1 MEELDNIGKFNNCLQ
16 IMLIKMQEADN
27 SCIEIT
33 KDLTKREF
41 SVVIFVGKRNN
52 EVIMKDIADYLSI
65 PMSTTTGV
73 VDKMVEKGYL
83 KRVYS
88 KEDRRAIK
96 IALSKY
102 GLDCFNLL
110 ESILRH
116 MSGAMLAG
124 LSEKEE
130 TTLIDLLTKLTD
142 NLKDYI
148 PLNQVTFK
156 N

>member
-1 MEELDNIGKFNNCLQ
+1 MAEQDNISKFNNCLQ
-16 IMLIKMQEADN
+16 FLLMKMQEADN

-33 KDLTKREF
+33 KDLSKREF
-41 SVVIFVGKRNN
+41 SVVIFVGKNS

-65 PMSTTTGV
+65 PVSTTTGL
-73 VDKMVEKGYL
+73 VDKLVEKGYL
-83 KRVYS
+83 NRVYS

-116 MSGAMLAG
+116 MSGTMLAG
-124 LSEKEE
+124 LSNSDQQKFIQLMEKVTE
-130 TTLIDLLTKLTD
+130 
-142 NLKDYI
+142 NLKEYI
-148 PLNQVTFK
+148 PLNQ
-156 N
+156 